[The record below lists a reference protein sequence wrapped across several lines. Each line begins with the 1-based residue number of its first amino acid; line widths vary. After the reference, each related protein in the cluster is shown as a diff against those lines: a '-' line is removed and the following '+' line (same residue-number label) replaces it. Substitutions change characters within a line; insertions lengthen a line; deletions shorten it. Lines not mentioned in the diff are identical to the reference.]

1 MTYDPEYYLANKDKH
16 AEYNKAYR
24 ERYPEKNK
32 LRLKEYKAANKEK
45 FAEYERK
52 RRALKKQLNSEFYT
66 TEMVIDVYGKVCYL
80 CNTEIDLN
88 ANRRTGYPGW
98 EFGLQIDHV
107 ISLSSSGNDT
117 IDNVRPTH
125 GLCNS
130 RKNRYN
136 LKLKDSQ
143 WQ

>member
-1 MTYDPEYYLANKDKH
+1 LAYDPEYYAANKEVH
-16 AEYNKAYR
+16 AAYNKAYI

-32 LRLKEYKAANKEK
+32 LRHKKYKEANRQK

-52 RRALKKQLNSEFYT
+52 RRAMKRNLKTEPYT
-66 TEMVIDVYGKVCYL
+66 TSMVIEIYGTVCYL

-107 ISLSSSGNDT
+107 ISISNAGNDT

-130 RKNRYN
+130 RKNRYTP
-136 LKLKDSQ
+136 KFKE
-143 WQ
+143 